1 MQDSQGFSSKE
12 ESGLAGGGAEAS
24 QVSQEALWRQDVS
37 GPCPGNKHNKSTP
50 TLRNSHQFNRKTE
63 QSPVQLQQDLTVTSS
78 YVTWLNSHQ
87 FDCNMTKQHQFNWN
101 TTEQSPIQL

>member
-1 MQDSQGFSSKE
+1 MQDPQGFSGKE

-50 TLRNSHQFNRKTE
+50 TLLNSHQFNRKTE
-63 QSPVQLQQDLTVTSS
+63 VASS
-78 YVTWLNSHQ
+78 IATGFNGNQ
-87 FDCNMTKQHQFNWN
+87 FICNM
-101 TTEQSPIQL
+101 TEQSPVPL